1 MFSFFKNNNKDK
13 TTDDVFLTKVAALLI
28 HAAKIDQVYTDDE
41 KEIIKKTLIKL
52 GVKNSNIDKI
62 ISEAVINEKNSNQ
75 ILDYTREIKK
85 ASEDVKINIIEAL
98 WEIIYSNKN
107 ADIYETNLMRRLSGL
122 MYIDNIVMS
131 DIKEQMK
138 NKFLK

>member
-107 ADIYETNLMRRLSGL
+107 ADMYETNLMRRLAGL
-122 MYIDNIVMS
+122 LYIDNKIMG
-131 DIKEQMK
+131 DIKEK
-138 NKFLK
+138 LKKEFLK

>member
-1 MFSFFKNNNKDK
+1 M
-13 TTDDVFLTKVAALLI
+13 
-28 HAAKIDQVYTDDE
+28 
-41 KEIIKKTLIKL
+41 
-52 GVKNSNIDKI
+52 
-62 ISEAVINEKNSNQ
+62 
-75 ILDYTREIKK
+75 DYTREIKK

>member
-62 ISEAVINEKNSNQ
+62 ISEAVINEKNSKQ

>member
-131 DIKEQMK
+131 DIKKQMK